1 MLLGNSD
8 LNLCFQP
15 RDCLT
20 TSTNGGVL
28 RTKHCPRYI
37 TLPTYDP
44 LGKLAQYKHLKLALI
59 PDQTVLVYMLIA
71 SLGMTVV
78 LANST
83 REVMTQFNNFE
94 VSAALYTS

>member
-1 MLLGNSD
+1 
-8 LNLCFQP
+8 
-15 RDCLT
+15 
-20 TSTNGGVL
+20 
-28 RTKHCPRYI
+28 
-37 TLPTYDP
+37 
-44 LGKLAQYKHLKLALI
+44 
-59 PDQTVLVYMLIA
+59 VLVYMLIA